1 MTTPAAQH
9 QEGHTMAE
17 SERNN
22 YVTPLGEFYVGST
35 HAFFGNRGPLHKNG
49 RVVKPWVNKR
59 WLVCVTDD
67 LGPPETFMAPGHHT
81 ELFFLDEA
89 TALAA
94 GQRPCF
100 TCRKAAFHRFIDLFS
115 QFRPLSSPKAPAMD
129 AHLHAERLNPDG
141 SRRLFSAA
149 ADDLP
154 DGVFIVVNDEAW
166 LINGGAVHRWTEHG
180 YVDRAPRPA
189 GQVSV
194 LTPAAT
200 VDVIAAGY
208 RPQIDASALLP

>member
-1 MTTPAAQH
+1 
-9 QEGHTMAE
+9 MAE

-22 YVTPLGEFYVGST
+22 YVTPLGKFYVGT
-35 HAFFGNRGPLHKNG
+35 KHEFFGNRGPLHENG
-49 RVVKPWVNKR
+49 RVVRPWVNKR

-100 TCRKAAFHRFIDLFS
+100 RCRPEAFKQFISLFAER
-115 QFRPLSSPKAPAMD
+115 RPLTSPRAPSMD
-129 AHLHAERLNPDG
+129 EFLHVERLNPDG

-149 ADDLP
+149 ATDLP
-154 DGVFIVVNDEAW
+154 DGVFILVNDEPW
-166 LINGGAVHRWTEHG
+166 LLWGGAIHRWSQQGYTE
-180 YVDRAPRPA
+180 RASVPQ
-189 GQVSV
+189 GVVTV
-194 LTPAAT
+194 LTPKCT
-200 VDVIAAGY
+200 VEVIAAGY
-208 RPQIDASALLP
+208 RPQVDPSA